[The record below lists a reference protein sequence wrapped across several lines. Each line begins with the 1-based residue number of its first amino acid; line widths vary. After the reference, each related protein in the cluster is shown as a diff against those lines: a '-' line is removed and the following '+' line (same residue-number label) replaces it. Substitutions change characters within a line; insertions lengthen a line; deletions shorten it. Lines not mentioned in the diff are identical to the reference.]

1 MPENRAHVAT
11 TSASE
16 GGRQRA
22 QFKFSHSIFRS
33 VLVRVSAA
41 FHFVKVP
48 AVTFDCWW
56 ALARGAVPRVFLALA
71 FFVCLPELSL
81 PNLFR
86 KAHKYPWW
94 IALNDLY
101 EPELCPKR
109 CAKNKI
115 ARSEASLAFLCIVR
129 SDEPRPWLND
139 SFVATST
146 SPQTSSAIE
155 LTVSCC

>member
-56 ALARGAVPRVFLALA
+56 ALAGGGAASIFSSRFL
-71 FFVCLPELSL
+71 CLPSELSL
-81 PNLFR
+81 PNLLR

-94 IALNDLY
+94 IAFNDLY

-115 ARSEASLAFLCIVR
+115 ARCEASLAFSCIVR

-139 SFVATST
+139 SFVATFT

-155 LTVSCC
+155 LNVSCC